1 MSSVINEYNLIK
13 YSRRISNNVR
23 NNKKN
28 ENKDLNS
35 NSFEQISLKENI
47 TKPKYED
54 SNIISFLSFLNNT
67 ICIPKNLRI
76 VSHSHIMQKLIDD
89 LNIVPNND
97 IINILNENLWS
108 IFMSLNNGKKIS
120 ISKHGFSFANLI
132 DKKKTFY
139 SKSEQIIEKDAKLS
153 LYGILTS
160 LLHGSDLVE
169 KENSYGMTEK
179 PQTIFVSTLIR
190 TWMTA
195 ICLYLPHCD
204 NDNFTLV
211 VSPFI
216 KEKGTELDNIP
227 NSFENQIKTM
237 QKFLKYLIKISDLK
251 FSNAIINE
259 NLLKIKNYFIVKRF
273 NLIVY
278 ARYPATMM
286 YGEKTVEVEFHYR
299 DKLGLS
305 YFHNISKNENY
316 FNKYCLQYKTF
327 DIDNIKIFHG
337 KVKPLKENIETKFTK
352 WCEPFCLHDNFHD
365 PKILCKYK
373 LNSNLKDNKKN
384 VVFNNNKINLISN
397 KNLIPRETLYKRPN
411 ENLNFL
417 KE

>member
-1 MSSVINEYNLIK
+1 MNVNNMHNSNDRKIDIFKCLVLSSTLDVDNKELIINFNFLK
-13 YSRRISNNVR
+13 LKNKGRILSNKGGWQSNNLDLKD
-23 NNKKN
+23 KKLNPLVEKIIEKSIQYMKLSLFKDNDFKLLNLWANINSYKDFN
-28 ENKDLNS
+28 ENHFK
-35 NSFEQISLKENI
+35 QISLKNNI
-47 TKPKYED
+47 IKPDYKGA
-54 SNIISFLSFLNNT
+54 NIISFLSFLNNT
-67 ICIPKNLRI
+67 ICIPQNLRI
-76 VSHSHIMQKLIDD
+76 VCHSHIMQKIIKD
-89 LNIVPNND
+89 LNITPNN
-97 IINILNENLWS
+97 NIKSILKENLWS

-120 ISKHGFSFANLI
+120 ISRHGFSFANLI
-132 DKKKTFY
+132 KEKKTLLG
-139 SKSEQIIEKDAKLS
+139 KIEQHLEKDAKLS
-153 LYGILTS
+153 LYGILTA

-169 KENSYGMTEK
+169 KELSYGMTEK

-227 NSFENQIKTM
+227 DSFENQIKTM

-278 ARYPATMM
+278 ARYPATIM
-286 YGEKTVEVEFHYR
+286 YGEKMIEVEFHYR

-316 FNKYCLQYKTF
+316 FNKYCLQYKT
-327 DIDNIKIFHG
+327 I
-337 KVKPLKENIETKFTK
+337 
-352 WCEPFCLHDNFHD
+352 
-365 PKILCKYK
+365 
-373 LNSNLKDNKKN
+373 
-384 VVFNNNKINLISN
+384 
-397 KNLIPRETLYKRPN
+397 
-411 ENLNFL
+411 
-417 KE
+417 